1 MHSLRHHLFDKQ
13 RFGPRQMKRQKNL
26 YLRMK
31 IHNEDKFDNFSFF
44 SCTPHPIQPDIPQ
57 ATLQTTLP
65 PTTTTM
71 ITTTSVHRNE
81 NMIGKHLMYEREL

>member
-1 MHSLRHHLFDKQ
+1 M
-13 RFGPRQMKRQKNL
+13 NL
-26 YLRMK
+26 
-31 IHNEDKFDNFSFF
+31 IIFPFF
-44 SCTPHPIQPDIPQ
+44 SCTQHQISPDIPQ

-81 NMIGKHLMYEREL
+81 NMIGKHLIYEIESCGEKFHSFLCACQIFIL